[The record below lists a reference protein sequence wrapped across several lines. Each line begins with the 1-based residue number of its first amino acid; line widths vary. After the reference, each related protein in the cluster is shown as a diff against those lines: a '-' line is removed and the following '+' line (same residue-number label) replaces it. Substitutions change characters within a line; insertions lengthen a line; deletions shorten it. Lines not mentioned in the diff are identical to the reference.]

1 MNTLNENS
9 FLIVS
14 GFIVAF
20 IVIVLLKLDGG
31 SNWKWGILV
40 IAIASLSF
48 LQLSLSSNSSSLQK
62 PQDFT
67 SLVGAGDKLVVSF
80 HSNRW
85 LGCLSAKPLLDRLEN
100 DLGDKARF
108 IRIDINT
115 DSGREIKANYD
126 IELVPAVLIFDEKG
140 NIVWRQTGT
149 QPNSVSI
156 TQIIDS

>member
-40 IAIASLSF
+40 IAIASLGF
-48 LQLSLSSNSSSLQK
+48 LQVSLSSNSSSLQK

-80 HSNRW
+80 HSNR
-85 LGCLSAKPLLDRLEN
+85 
-100 DLGDKARF
+100 
-108 IRIDINT
+108 
-115 DSGREIKANYD
+115 
-126 IELVPAVLIFDEKG
+126 
-140 NIVWRQTGT
+140 
-149 QPNSVSI
+149 
-156 TQIIDS
+156 

>member
-48 LQLSLSSNSSSLQK
+48 LQLSLSSNSSSLPK
-62 PQDFT
+62 PQDFAK
-67 SLVGAGDKLVVSF
+67 LVGGGDKLVVSF
-80 HSNRW
+80 YSNR
-85 LGCLSAKPLLDRLEN
+85 
-100 DLGDKARF
+100 
-108 IRIDINT
+108 
-115 DSGREIKANYD
+115 
-126 IELVPAVLIFDEKG
+126 
-140 NIVWRQTGT
+140 
-149 QPNSVSI
+149 
-156 TQIIDS
+156 